1 MFTNFEIMQQQSKIY
16 FFFESKKVDL
26 RNRHQLR
33 SFINSIFRK
42 HKKKLTSLNYI
53 FCSDQ
58 YLLEIKKTYLSH
70 NYHTDIITFDL
81 SENTQ
86 DIQAEIYISIDRVRD
101 NAKTL
106 KTTVKEE
113 LHRVIFHGVLHL
125 CGYKDKTKS
134 SQAEMRKAED
144 YYLQK
149 YQRFCV
155 PRETSA

>member
-1 MFTNFEIMQQQSKIY
+1 
-16 FFFESKKVDL
+16 
-26 RNRHQLR
+26 
-33 SFINSIFRK
+33 
-42 HKKKLTSLNYI
+42 
-53 FCSDQ
+53 
-58 YLLEIKKTYLSH
+58 LEINKTYLSH

-149 YQRFCV
+149 Y
-155 PRETSA
+155 SALLRST